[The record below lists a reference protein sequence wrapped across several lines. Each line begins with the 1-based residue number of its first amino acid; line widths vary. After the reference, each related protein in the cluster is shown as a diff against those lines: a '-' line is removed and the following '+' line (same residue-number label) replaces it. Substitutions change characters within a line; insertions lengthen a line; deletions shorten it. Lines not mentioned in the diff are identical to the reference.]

1 MNLILGVILLL
12 TGIAMLVMD
21 SKGQY
26 FVFYLF
32 GIIPIPLSFWMP
44 IAMTIFGVYLM
55 IR

>member
-12 TGIAMLVMD
+12 TGIAKLVLD
-21 SKGQY
+21 SRGQH

-44 IAMTIFGVYLM
+44 IAMAIFGVYMM